1 MKRRILPALIALMM
15 LLSACAPHA
24 PSPTSTPEPEPDYP
38 SAPTVRQTAQP
49 VLWQNDGRFTL
60 RCRESDT
67 LNPYSCATETNRLLS
82 SLLYEPLIGLSPEF
96 QPESALCTAWI
107 TEDGGRSFDL
117 TLREGAAF
125 SDGSEVRGWDV
136 IYSINRAREDSSFYA
151 ARLRA
156 VSDVSLSSDGVRIT
170 LSSPRP
176 DYPALLD
183 IPVVKEGTAY
193 RDVPVGSGPYLYT
206 EEGGERALVGNP
218 YYPGVESLPYPRID
232 LADFAADSL
241 VASFTSGSLD
251 LLISE
256 PGVLT
261 QPGLDGAVR
270 RSVPTTVL
278 HYLAL
283 NPSVEVFSDPA
294 RRRLLNAALKRGN
307 LTGILGGDATLLP
320 LHPILPDYDED
331 AFQAWMP
338 EDLAAYCIEILTED
352 YDEDGVLEYFRSGE
366 PTDFAFRLL
375 VCSGNEDGTAAA
387 RSIAADLEA
396 VGIRAELRMLGE
408 EDFLRAVYRKDYD
421 AYLASMRLTAD
432 FDLTTLF
439 RTAGDDLLVTLAS
452 DYNASAGEEKSE
464 AASLLCSYCG
474 ESSCLI
480 PLVFERRVI
489 YRRPGEIEEMAPSW
503 TDPFRRIREWQL
515 SKETEDPT

>member
-1 MKRRILPALIALMM
+1 MKNRILLMLIALVM
-15 LLSACAPHA
+15 LISGCTPRPQTPEA
-24 PSPTSTPEPEPDYP
+24 TPEPEADYP

-60 RCRESDT
+60 RCRENDT
-67 LNPYSCATETNRLLS
+67 LNPYSCASETNRLLS
-82 SLLYEPLIGLSPEF
+82 SLLYESLIGVSPEF
-96 QPESALCTAWI
+96 QPEGALCTAWV
-107 TEDGGRSFDL
+107 TEDGGKSFEL

-151 ARLRA
+151 ARLRS
-156 VSDVSLSSDGVRIT
+156 VSDVSLSDDGVRIT

-176 DYPALLD
+176 DYPVLLD

-193 RDVPVGSGPYLYT
+193 RDAPVGSGPYQLW
-206 EEGGERALVGNP
+206 EDGGERALIGNP
-218 YYPGVESLPYPRID
+218 YYPGVESLPYPQIF
-232 LADFAADSL
+232 LADFPADSMA
-241 VASFTSGSLD
+241 ASFASGALD
-251 LLISE
+251 LLVSE

-320 LHPILPDYDED
+320 LHPLLPDYDEE
-331 AFQAWMP
+331 AFRAWMP

-352 YDEDGVLEYFRSGE
+352 YDEDGVLEYFREGE
-366 PTDFAFRLL
+366 PTDFTFRLL
-375 VCSGNEDGTAAA
+375 VCSGSEDGTAAA
-387 RSIAADLEA
+387 RSITADLEA
-396 VGIRAELRMLGE
+396 AGIRVELRMLN
-408 EDFLRAVYRKDYD
+408 EDDFFRAVNRRDYD

-432 FDLTTLF
+432 FDLSTLF

-452 DYNASAGEEKSE
+452 NYNASAGEEKTE

-489 YRRPGEIEEMAPSW
+489 YRRPGEIEEMAPVW
-503 TDPFRRIREWQL
+503 TDPFRKIREWQL
-515 SKETEDPT
+515 AKDTEDPK